1 MPPDPGDLGKFL
13 CLRLGGFRPSPVGE
27 VERDIGGMF
36 TRITVESIRRLGAP
50 AILACSLALA
60 GCSSLGTDDAGV
72 AQTSTTVE
80 NAITSTTVEE
90 LPATTLDDR
99 DGEDDEAGST
109 TTVLDQSGD
118 DEDETMVLGERE
130 ELPVTGPNDIL
141 IATVFGLLLLIGGR
155 SALDAE
161 GAIRRRLARRH
172 AVMPPR

>member
-1 MPPDPGDLGKFL
+1 
-13 CLRLGGFRPSPVGE
+13 
-27 VERDIGGMF
+27 MF

-80 NAITSTTVEE
+80 NAITSTTVDE
-90 LPATTLDDR
+90 LPTTTLDD
-99 DGEDDEAGST
+99 DVDDEGGST
-109 TTVLDQSGD
+109 TTVVDQAGED
-118 DEDETMVLGERE
+118 DETMVLGERE

-161 GAIRRRLARRH
+161 GAIQRRLARRR